1 MSEYLA
7 TLVFVLLIWFA
18 FGYFWI
24 SRLKRNIDK
33 RNEELRR
40 TILGRGKHD

>member
-1 MSEYLA
+1 MSDHLFIF
-7 TLVFVLLIWFA
+7 VIVLLVWFA

-33 RNEELRR
+33 RNDQLRR
-40 TILGRGKHD
+40 EIRGRGRDE